1 MTPSTSL
8 STNQDIVRELAV
20 VSTTMGITVETLKRV
35 TSTVFG
41 NGKTGLVDLTAQNQR
56 DIIALQQVIKEH
68 LEMEKARAEELA
80 KTKKETQTDIR
91 RMWIS
96 IVLLVVTAGI
106 TIVQTILL
114 FRLL

>member
-1 MTPSTSL
+1 MTPSTKAD
-8 STNQDIVRELAV
+8 TNQDIVRELAI

-41 NGKTGLVDLTAQNQR
+41 NGKTGLVELTAQNQR

-80 KTKKETQTDIR
+80 KTKKESRADMR

-96 IVLLVVTAGI
+96 IVLLLMTTVM
-106 TIVQTILL
+106 TIVQAILL
-114 FRLL
+114 SRLL